1 MKKILLFSVFL
12 IFSLFGI
19 KEAAADLNDT
29 WKSTVDGIKSLP
41 EKLDQ
46 RKQQKESE
54 SRGGTS
60 DLSKDSNVEL
70 LQKKS
75 VLSGPGFEGGHRMV
89 RHKIDSGIS
98 KEKNIKNLII
108 GWMNV
113 LLSLSALLA
122 TVAIVWAGTLYV
134 TAAGDDS
141 AHEKAKKIIIYVAI
155 GIILTLGSYA
165 IVNTIMQA
173 RLGA

>member
-12 IFSLFGI
+12 LAATFTAPVANAIFPSGGDVAGDWI
-19 KEAAADLNDT
+19 DKAKNVIPGSKETNER
-29 WKSTVDGIKSLP
+29 I
-41 EKLDQ
+41 EK
-46 RKQQKESE
+46 EG
-54 SRGGTS
+54 RGGNAL
-60 DLSKDSNVEL
+60 D
-70 LQKKS
+70 KKS
-75 VLSGPGFEGGHRMV
+75 VLSGPGFRGGHRIV

-134 TAAGDDS
+134 TATGDDS

-173 RLGA
+173 RLGV

>member
-1 MKKILLFSVFL
+1 MFLLAATFTAPVANA
-12 IFSLFGI
+12 IFPSAGDVTGQGVDLVKNLWNGDEREKE
-19 KEAAADLNDT
+19 KEA
-29 WKSTVDGIKSLP
+29 
-41 EKLDQ
+41 
-46 RKQQKESE
+46 E
-54 SRGGTS
+54 SRGGTP
-60 DLSKDSNVEL
+60 DAKSNVDL
-70 LQKKS
+70 LEKKS
-75 VLSGPGFEGGHRMV
+75 VLSGPGFEGGHRIV